1 MTRIRFRFRRP
12 DASHVSG
19 VPVDGVISCNPT
31 MRVVQE
37 DESLLLPVPF
47 AVRLPSDGS
56 DLTLDLKPTGV
67 DWCWRIEERIK
78 GLTHVRRVIVP
89 DSTQIL
95 DYATLS
101 EAAWHGASDN
111 HGGLAH
117 SIRTYPHV
125 IRLGDVVDV
134 DGLRP
139 PDHVSAGDSVVDAEG
154 HLWIVSRFD
163 GGKVIFGIDGGVS
176 LRGPKGERGLSF
188 RSGLGVL
195 DATTQ
200 GIVGDTYVDLTTGAV
215 YRCQA

>member
-19 VPVDGVISCNPT
+19 VPVEGVISCNPT

-47 AVRLPSDGS
+47 AVRLPSDGG

-101 EAAWHGASDN
+101 EAAWRGTSDCA
-111 HGGLAH
+111 GGLAH
-117 SIRTYPHV
+117 SIRVFAGV
-125 IRLGDVVDV
+125 IGLGDVVDV
-134 DGLRP
+134 DDLRP
-139 PDHVSAGDSVVDAEG
+139 SDHVSAGDSVVDAEG
-154 HLWIVSRFD
+154 AFVDCQPFRWWEGDFRHRWWCELAWAE
-163 GGKVIFGIDGGVS
+163 GGAGFEFPQWLGSAGCDH
-176 LRGPKGERGLSF
+176 
-188 RSGLGVL
+188 SGNCG
-195 DATTQ
+195 
-200 GIVGDTYVDLTTGAV
+200 
-215 YRCQA
+215 

>member
-78 GLTHVRRVIVP
+78 GLTHA
-89 DSTQIL
+89 DF
-95 DYATLS
+95 
-101 EAAWHGASDN
+101 
-111 HGGLAH
+111 GLC
-117 SIRTYPHV
+117 
-125 IRLGDVVDV
+125 D
-134 DGLRP
+134 
-139 PDHVSAGDSVVDAEG
+139 
-154 HLWIVSRFD
+154 
-163 GGKVIFGIDGGVS
+163 
-176 LRGPKGERGLSF
+176 SF
-188 RSGLGVL
+188 RGCMAWRV
-195 DATTQ
+195 
-200 GIVGDTYVDLTTGAV
+200 
-215 YRCQA
+215 

>member
-89 DSTQIL
+89 DSVQIL

-101 EAAWHGASDN
+101 EAAWRGTSDCA
-111 HGGLAH
+111 GGLAH
-117 SIRTYPHV
+117 SIRVFAGV
-125 IRLGDVVDV
+125 IGLGDVVDV
-134 DGLRP
+134 DDLRP
-139 PDHVSAGDSVVDAEG
+139 SDHVSAGDSVVDAEG

-163 GGKVIFGIDGGVS
+163 GGKVTFGIDGGVS

-188 RSGLGVL
+188 RSGMGVPGE
-195 DATTQ
+195 ATQ
-200 GIVGDTYVDLTTGAV
+200 GVAGDTYIDLTTGAV

>member
-1 MTRIRFRFRRP
+1 MTRIRFRFREP

-19 VPVDGVISCNPT
+19 VPVEGVISCNPT

-101 EAAWHGASDN
+101 EAAWTGTSNCA
-111 HGGLAH
+111 GGVAH
-117 SIRTYPHV
+117 SIRVFAGV
-125 IRLGDVVDV
+125 IGLGDVVDV
-134 DGLRP
+134 DDLRP
-139 PDHVSAGDSVVDAEG
+139 SDHVSAGDSVVDADG
-154 HLWIVSRFD
+154 HVWIVSRFD
-163 GGKVIFGIDGGVS
+163 GRRVVFGIDGGVS

-188 RSGLGVL
+188 RSGMGVPGE
-195 DATTQ
+195 ATQ
-200 GIVGDTYVDLTTGAV
+200 GVVGDTYIDLTTGAV